1 MNPFFA
7 GKSFFTYYVI
17 AKSSVAE
24 FGHFDDLKRFKG
36 LYVLFSFYRP
46 KKAAFSLIGLMEG
59 YE

>member
-17 AKSSVAE
+17 AKSSVAD
-24 FGHFDDLKRFKG
+24 FGHFDNFERVKG
-36 LYVLFSFYRP
+36 LHVLFSFYGP

>member
-7 GKSFFTYYVI
+7 GKFFFTYYVI
-17 AKSSVAE
+17 ATSSLAA
-24 FGHFDDLKRFKG
+24 FGDFDNFERFKG

-46 KKAAFSLIGLMEG
+46 KKAAFSLIELMEG